1 MSIKFHAKRIYDPP
15 SEQDGYRI
23 LVDRLWP
30 RGVTKQ
36 AARIDLWAKD
46 FTPSHELR
54 KWFHE
59 NHSLLE
65 EFATRYRLELE
76 ESRSLIQATLS
87 SIQHSRI
94 TLITATTDLEYG
106 HAGVLKRFL
115 ESIVSAY
122 RKSVD

>member
-1 MSIKFHAKRIYDPP
+1 MPIEFRAKRIYDSPND
-15 SEQDGYRI
+15 QDCYRI

-59 NHSLLE
+59 NLLLRE
-65 EFATRYRLELE
+65 EFAARYRMELE
-76 ESRSLIQATLS
+76 ESRQLIEATLD
-87 SIQHSRI
+87 SIHNPRI
-94 TLITATTDLEYG
+94 ALITASTDLEYG

-115 ESIVSAY
+115 EEIVSESGT
-122 RKSVD
+122 R